1 MRVMTAMTAMAAMA
15 AMATPQRHG
24 MVDLEQEIRARIAQ
38 LDSGEVAVSV
48 IDLANGRELHI
59 NGDVSMHAASTMK
72 VPVMLE
78 LFRRAERDRDFTL
91 DRRVTV
97 VNDFRSIADTSHYV
111 LDPADDSDSLLYTLI
126 GRDVPVRD
134 LARRMIVRSSNLAT
148 NILIELLVAE
158 RVQETVGRV
167 GGTGMLVRRG
177 VEDGPA
183 YRKGLNNT
191 TTAYGLARVL
201 EAIAR
206 CSVTSRRACD
216 EMIDILSGQEF
227 NEMIPAGVPAGTRVA
242 HKTGWITGIDHDGG
256 IVFPPNRP
264 PYVLVVLTRG
274 IADRALAAAV
284 GADIS
289 RLVWNAMT
297 GSVDKQA
304 DGQARAL
311 SELHARYRVGQL
323 ATRVFS
329 HDTYWPAVESY
340 VKAPL
345 KREQIGTSVEGRP
358 LYLVQFGNGPQ
369 RILLWSQMHG
379 DESTATLALA
389 DLMRYLHEARD
400 ARSKN
405 WSKQLT
411 ILMIPLL
418 NPDGAETFTRH
429 NALGIDVNR
438 DARMLSTPE
447 ARALKGTRERFDPQF
462 GFNLHDQNPRSR
474 VGDTST
480 LAAIA
485 LLAPSTDS
493 SAQDNAVRLR
503 AKRVAALIRN
513 TIEPLVPGRVTKYD
527 DSFNPRAFGDLM
539 QRWGTSTVLIE
550 SGGWKG
556 DPEKQHLRL
565 VNFVALATAF
575 DAIAS
580 GEYEKVDVA
589 AYETLDENGPA
600 AHDLLIRGGTIA
612 FAGVEPYRADI
623 TIDFGETLGQPS
635 NPRVVEIGDLAHV
648 QARDTVDAT
657 GLFVIPAE
665 AALKHVG
672 TDERRARLVVGAVP
686 SFVIARKPDGVE
698 PVYVVEAGQLERK

>member
-1 MRVMTAMTAMAAMA
+1 MA
-15 AMATPQRHG
+15 
-24 MVDLEQEIRARIAQ
+24 DLEQDIRARIAQ

-59 NGDVSMHAASTMK
+59 NGAVSMHAASTMK

-78 LFRRAERDRDFTL
+78 LFRRAEQDADFAL
-91 DRRVTV
+91 ERRVMV
-97 VNDFRSIADTSHYV
+97 VNQFRSVVDSSRYA
-111 LDPADDSDSLLYTLI
+111 LDPADDTDSLLYTLV
-126 GRDVPVRD
+126 GSEVPIRD

-148 NILIELLVAE
+148 NILIELLGAAQ
-158 RVQETVGRV
+158 VQQTVGRV

-183 YRKGLNNT
+183 FRKGLNNT
-191 TTAYGLARVL
+191 TTSHGLAKVF

-206 CSVTSRRACD
+206 CTVTSRRACD
-216 EMIDILSGQEF
+216 EMLGILADQEF
-227 NEMIPAGVPAGTRVA
+227 NKMIPAGLPAGIRVA

-256 IVFPPNRP
+256 IVLPPNRS

-274 IADRALAAAV
+274 IADRAAAAAV

-289 RLVWNAMT
+289 RIVWNRLA
-297 GSVDKQA
+297 GSDEKHSVDQV
-304 DGQARAL
+304 RAL
-311 SELHARYRVGQL
+311 SELHARYRVSAL
-323 ATRVFS
+323 TTRVFS
-329 HDTYWPAVESY
+329 HSTYWPLVERY
-340 VKAPL
+340 VKSPL
-345 KREQIGTSVEGRP
+345 KREQIGTSAEGRP
-358 LYLVQFGNGPQ
+358 LYLVQFGSGPQ

-400 ARSKN
+400 ARTKS
-405 WSKQLT
+405 WRKQLT
-411 ILMIPLL
+411 ILMIPML

-447 ARALKGTRERFDPQF
+447 ARALKDTRERFDPQF

-474 VGDTST
+474 VGITST

-485 LLAPSTDS
+485 LLAPPTDS
-493 SAQDNAVRLR
+493 SAQDNDVRLR

-513 TIEPLVPGRVTKYD
+513 TIEPLVPGHVAKYD

-565 VNFVALATAF
+565 VNFVALAAAF

-589 AYETLDENGPA
+589 GYESLLENGPA
-600 AHDLLIRGGTIA
+600 ANDLLIRGGTIA
-612 FAGVEPYRADI
+612 FAGVAPYRADI

-635 NPRVVEIGDLAHV
+635 DPRVVEIGDLAHV

-657 GLFVIPAE
+657 GLFVIPSAD
-665 AALKHVG
+665 ALKR
-672 TDERRARLVVGAVP
+672 TDEQRARLVVGALP
-686 SFVIARKPDGVE
+686 SFVISRSADGSTEIVYIIEAGRLRKP
-698 PVYVVEAGQLERK
+698 